1 MALAMLTCQGVHAL
15 IRESFTKP
23 ERPHAL
29 QAAVVLE
36 GHTLMAADYR
46 RQVDG
51 ASGQIM
57 QSFTRESR
65 AGDTVQGS
73 LLMQYYT
80 NQWEKAHESPPAFF
94 IALDFNVIV
103 EGYAREGKM
112 GPLGMFLD
120 LWAQLDWS
128 RKHFMVLQQC
138 SPEQLEHYAQKL
150 KPEFQLLHPN
160 LTVFDS
166 RLTNLKLATRHPAL
180 QSWQLRRVGSQSAAG
195 WAAKHIVPIPV
206 FHGDDPHGKNLSL
219 LRNCS
224 GSVKDGAY
232 FAGSIKHGPRPADE
246 KEPIPLSAR
255 KAIYAVVTNDE
266 VLRRRVKVDAY
277 RVNDT
282 VGQVPFSKFAE
293 NLCAASF
300 ALVGSGTFT
309 PSFMTA
315 EAIHAGTLPIFVV
328 GNGTCCR
335 PEGLP
340 MARAATR
347 SSSTLVAGATPHM
360 SSTLVAEV
368 RSDYDDLLPFY
379 DEGVR
384 FSRFGEIVPVGTLT
398 APLLRQ
404 LLDSKKEYLVAKRQA
419 LKDVAPR
426 FTPEGTWQYILR
438 RMRVPGALAE
448 PLPDASHNPPADFL
462 AVRESQ
468 TGLKVRPGEPQPDS
482 DSDAGTPRAVQ
493 DMGVSTAI
501 ASVWHDIATGRKVDE
516 REDEKFRSGDL
527 DSETPEPDGVRPAT
541 AAERPATP
549 SDADE
554 DAAPDGWHYMLN
566 EFLPREAMAPS
577 PAELEIIKAAEGDLK
592 LLGSACT
599 SCGVNAAH
607 KSGAPNCCSEG
618 GSWEGMCDEGGEH
631 TWHEGFQACPAS
643 RASRLGITSEAFRR
657 LRASSQAQETK
668 ADAETR

>member
-1 MALAMLTCQGVHAL
+1 MALAMLTYQGVHAL
-15 IRESFTKP
+15 IRESFTTP
-23 ERPHAL
+23 ERPRHAL

-51 ASGQIM
+51 AAGQIM
-57 QSFTRESR
+57 QGFTRESR

-80 NQWEKAHESPPAFF
+80 NQWQKAHESPPAFF

-180 QSWQLRRVGSQSAAG
+180 QSWQQRRVGSQSAAG

-206 FHGDDPHGKNLSL
+206 FHGDDPHGKNLSV

-224 GSVKDGAY
+224 GSVKSGAY

-309 PSFMTA
+309 PSFMTV

-340 MARAATR
+340 MARSRAATR
-347 SSSTLVAGATPHM
+347 STAALLAGA
-360 SSTLVAEV
+360 AEA
-368 RSDYDDLLPFY
+368 RRDYDDLLPFY

-398 APLLRQ
+398 APLLRE
-404 LLDSKKEYLVAKRQA
+404 LIDSKEAYLAAKRQA
-419 LKDVAPR
+419 LRDVAPR

-438 RMRVPGALAE
+438 RMRVPGALPE

-462 AVRESQ
+462 AVRDGQ
-468 TGLKVRPGEPQPDS
+468 GRLKRRPGEPRPDRDS
-482 DSDAGTPRAVQ
+482 DVRSPSAVQ

-501 ASVWHDIATGRKVDE
+501 ASVWHDIATGSKVDE

-527 DSETPEPDGVRPAT
+527 DSGEVRPPS
-541 AAERPATP
+541 AAERPVTP

-566 EFLPREAMAPS
+566 EWLPHAQSLLPWPS
-577 PAELEIIKAAEGDLK
+577 PAELPDAAC
-592 LLGSACT
+592 A

-607 KSGAPNCCSEG
+607 KAGAPNCCSEG
-618 GSWEGMCDEGGEH
+618 GSWEGMCDEGGQH
-631 TWHEGFQACPAS
+631 TWHEGFQACS
-643 RASRLGITSEAFRR
+643 IESEAARR
-657 LRASSQAQETK
+657 LTASSQALAQETK
-668 ADAETR
+668 ADWDTAARRP